1 MLLNV
6 LSFLHNA
13 TTLLFGVYIS
23 AAFLGVKMN
32 RKNIFS
38 LLSF

>member
-6 LSFLHNA
+6 LSLLHNA

-23 AAFLGVKMN
+23 AAFWACV
-32 RKNIFS
+32 
-38 LLSF
+38 